1 MNGMVGEEKLM
12 CMDDVK
18 SKIINC
24 IVTILISLPLV
35 FLVMSSKFWSCV
47 GSIFMPGSI
56 VYSVLAFM
64 SLGIV
69 LVIVLCDIAL
79 VFVTMLLLCQYFL
92 YKDKKSEDSKNE

>member
-1 MNGMVGEEKLM
+1 MQY
-12 CMDDVK
+12 
-18 SKIINC
+18 
-24 IVTILISLPLV
+24 
-35 FLVMSSKFWSCV
+35 
-47 GSIFMPGSI
+47 FMPGSI

>member
-1 MNGMVGEEKLM
+1 MSMGE
-12 CMDDVK
+12 VIH
-18 SKIINC
+18 KIINC
-24 IVTILISLPLV
+24 IVTILISLLLV

-47 GSIFMPGSI
+47 STIFMPGSI
-56 VYSVLAFM
+56 VYSILAFI

-92 YKDKKSEDSKNE
+92 CKDEKSEDSKNG